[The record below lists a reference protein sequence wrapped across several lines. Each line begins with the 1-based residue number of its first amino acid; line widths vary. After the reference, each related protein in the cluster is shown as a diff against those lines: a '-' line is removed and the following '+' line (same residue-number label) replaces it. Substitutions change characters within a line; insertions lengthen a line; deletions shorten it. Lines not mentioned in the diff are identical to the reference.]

1 MSRTNLAHPT
11 IIVLLINAVLG
22 YGTATSAEDTSPD
35 ECQQRLAKNLPRR
48 VGAYRETVPKAGNVL
63 RVVYFHPADVEPQKD
78 HQERITRIMLDIQD
92 FYRSEMKR
100 NGFGDRTFP
109 LEMKGD
115 ELTIHLVK
123 GKDPAAQ
130 YRHESGGN
138 VRREVQAA
146 FADRMS
152 LDREYAL
159 IFNGMCRKLGENR
172 YFFHAPYY
180 GDSRSNHR
188 RGLCHV
194 ADCELMDTLHLTD
207 VKNRIQYEE
216 HYGKRDQTLAE
227 FNTFYLG
234 GIAHELGHGL
244 GLPHNRE
251 KKRERQRRGTALMGG
266 GNLTYRR
273 ERWNG
278 KGSFLTLAS
287 CTRLA
292 SHPLFTGSNH
302 GRAMDVRSTIASLK
316 FDARGQTLLVSGQLQ
331 ANIDAY
337 AAIAY
342 TNPRSEREN
351 PSASWINAD
360 YDALAW
366 VSEVKDGVF
375 AIDAC
380 DHRPGQY
387 ALRLTFCHV
396 NGATSNYTFSY
407 HVNPNGEP
415 LADELNGSWHL
426 QRAERAFMDGRKEEA
441 ARLAEAALPHVVGMT
456 AEPKL
461 KHLIDLTKGR
471 TPRDPAKVA
480 ADSVYLSELQWVTA
494 EVGWGKP
501 CRDQYYCDERIR
513 DAIFL
518 ELDGVFYKRGLYAHA
533 PSRYVFALQNKWN
546 KFEATVG
553 LQQGVGPFGSA
564 VFIMKGNGKV
574 LYQSELVKGN
584 KTVDVSVH
592 VQGVDTLELLVE
604 SGKQGNARCWAVWG
618 DPRLSR

>member
-1 MSRTNLAHPT
+1 MYVFLGLGLA
-11 IIVLLINAVLG
+11 VSAE
-22 YGTATSAEDTSPD
+22 GTAPD
-35 ECQQRLAKNLPRR
+35 EHQQRLVKDLARR
-48 VGAYRETVPKAGNVL
+48 INAFHDGAPKADSVL
-63 RVVYFHPADVEPQKD
+63 RVVYFHPADVEPQGN

-100 NGFGDRTFP
+100 TGFGDWTFP

-115 ELTIHLVK
+115 ELAIHLVK
-123 GKDPAAQ
+123 GQKPAAQ
-130 YRHESGGN
+130 YRHESGGD

-146 FADRMS
+146 LTDRVN
-152 LDREYAL
+152 LDREYVL

-194 ADCELMDTLHLTD
+194 ADCELMDTLYLTD

-227 FNTFYLG
+227 FNSFYLG

-251 KKRERQRRGTALMGG
+251 KKWDKQRFGTALMGG

-273 ERWNG
+273 ERWDG

-292 SHPLFTGSNH
+292 SHPLFTGSNR
-302 GRAMDVRSTIASLK
+302 GRDVDAQSAIASLE
-316 FDARGQTLLVSGQLQ
+316 FDAHRQTLLVRGQLRT
-331 ANIDAY
+331 NVDAY
-337 AAIAY
+337 AVIAY
-342 TNPRSEREN
+342 TNPRGKREN
-351 PSASWINAD
+351 PAAGWINAD
-360 YDALAW
+360 YDALTW

-375 AIDAC
+375 AIDAG
-380 DHRPGQY
+380 DHRPAQY

-396 NGATSNYTFSY
+396 NGTTSNYTFSY
-407 HVNPNGEP
+407 HANPKGEP
-415 LADELNGSWHL
+415 LVGELNGNWHL
-426 QRAERAFMDGRKEEA
+426 QRAERAFMDGRKEQA
-441 ARLAEAALPHVVGMT
+441 ARLAEAALPKVAGMT
-456 AEPKL
+456 AEAKL

-471 TPRDPAKVA
+471 TPLDPAKVT
-480 ADSVYLSELQWVTA
+480 ADSVYLSELQWSAA
-494 EVGWGKP
+494 EVGWGRP

-513 DAIFL
+513 DALFL

-546 KFEATVG
+546 RFEATAG
-553 LQQGVGPFGSA
+553 LQQGADPFGSA
-564 VFIMKGNGKV
+564 VFIVKGDDKV

-584 KTVDVSVH
+584 TTVGVSVDVR
-592 VQGVDTLELLVE
+592 GIDTLELIVE
-604 SGKQGNARCWAVWG
+604 SGKQGNASSWSVWG
-618 DPRLSR
+618 NPRLNK

>member
-1 MSRTNLAHPT
+1 MHA
-11 IIVLLINAVLG
+11 ILG
-22 YGTATSAEDTSPD
+22 LGAAASTEDTSPD
-35 ECQQRLAKNLPRR
+35 ERQQSLAKGLARRISAVHDAAPR
-48 VGAYRETVPKAGNVL
+48 TGNVL
-63 RVVYFHPADVEPQKD
+63 RVVYFHPADVEPQGNYQK
-78 HQERITRIMLDIQD
+78 RINRIMLDIQG

-123 GKDPAAQ
+123 GKEPAAQ

-146 FADRMS
+146 LAGRMN
-152 LDREYAL
+152 LDREYVL
-159 IFNGMCRKLGENR
+159 IFNGLCRKLGENR

-180 GDSRSNHR
+180 GDSRSDYR

-207 VKNRIQYEE
+207 MKNRIQYEE

-251 KKRERQRRGTALMGG
+251 KEWERQRKGTALMGG

-273 ERWNG
+273 EKWDG

-292 SHPLFTGSNH
+292 SHPLFTGSNR
-302 GRAMDVRSTIASLK
+302 GRDVDVRSAIASLE
-316 FDARGQTLLVSGQLQ
+316 FDARGQALLVSGQLR

-337 AAIAY
+337 AVIAY
-342 TNPRSEREN
+342 TNPRGERED
-351 PSASWINAD
+351 PAADWINAD
-360 YDALAW
+360 YDALTW
-366 VSEVKDGVF
+366 VSEVKDGIF
-375 AIDAC
+375 AIDAG

-407 HVNPNGEP
+407 HASSKGEP
-415 LADELNGSWHL
+415 LADELNGNWHL
-426 QRAERAFMDGRKEEA
+426 QRAERAFMDGRKEQA
-441 ARLAEAALPHVVGMT
+441 ARLAEAALPKVGGMT
-456 AEPKL
+456 AEEKL
-461 KHLIDLTKGR
+461 KHLIDLAKGR
-471 TPRDPAKVA
+471 TPRDPAKVT

-501 CRDQYYCDERIR
+501 CRDQYYCEERIK
-513 DAIFL
+513 DAVFL

-533 PSRYVFALQNKWN
+533 PSRYVFALTKKWTT
-546 KFEATVG
+546 FEATTG
-553 LQQGVGPFGSA
+553 LQRGAGPFGSA
-564 VFIMKGNGKV
+564 VFIVMGDDKV

-584 KTVDVSVH
+584 TTVDLSVD
-592 VQGVDTLELLVE
+592 VQGVDTLELMVE
-604 SGKQGNARCWAVWG
+604 SGKQGNARCWSVWG
-618 DPRLSR
+618 NPRLSR